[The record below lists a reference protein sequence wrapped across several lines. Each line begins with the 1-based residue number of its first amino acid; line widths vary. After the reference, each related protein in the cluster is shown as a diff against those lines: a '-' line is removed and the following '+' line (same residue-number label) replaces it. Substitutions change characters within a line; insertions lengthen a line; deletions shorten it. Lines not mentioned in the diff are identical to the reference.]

1 MKIEVKKSKEEKTLK
16 FTEMQHNVLYE
27 IVNRVNLK
35 GQTVIRAGADY
46 VISLSDTFNSW
57 NNLYDHSI
65 RVKPL
70 EVGDSITLTQ
80 DSLN

>member
-27 IVNRVNLK
+27 IVNIVKLK
-35 GQTVIRAGADY
+35 GQTVIRVGADY